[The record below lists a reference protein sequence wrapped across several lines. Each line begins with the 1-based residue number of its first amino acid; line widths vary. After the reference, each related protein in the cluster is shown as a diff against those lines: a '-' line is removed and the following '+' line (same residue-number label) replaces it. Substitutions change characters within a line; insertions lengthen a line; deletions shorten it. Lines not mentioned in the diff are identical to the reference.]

1 MSNIIG
7 EGFKEYVAKQVNLR
21 QEVHGKKN
29 RTRKELLYL
38 NSRTSWIKLA
48 SGVSVEQSRLDL
60 IPGITNSTRYVDQ
73 GLAKNFI
80 LFNGTQEF

>member
-1 MSNIIG
+1 MPNIIG
-7 EGFKEYVAKQVNLR
+7 EEFKEYVAKQINLR

-29 RTRKELLYL
+29 RTPIDLTYL

-48 SGVSVEQSRLDL
+48 SGVEVEQSRLDL
-60 IPGITNSTRYVDQ
+60 IPGITNNTRYIGQ

-80 LFNGTQEF
+80 LFKD